1 MAYNMSVTGTTPP
14 AAVGGDVTGWQHA
27 DGGAGELFS
36 AAQAYYDRKLLERSR
51 PKLIAQDFGQ
61 KRPLPSNNSLTIKFR
76 KYNDLSRAISSLQL
90 AEGTVGDGEKM
101 SITDILAA
109 VRQYGNFVTISDLV
123 QVSIEDPVLN
133 EAVDLLAEQ
142 MADTIDTITFSALNA
157 GTNVRLAASGADIAN
172 LASAITGPDFD
183 YAIRMFRRN
192 NADPFTEI
200 VRASTGFNT
209 FPIRPAYWAFVH
221 PDVAKDLENI
231 SGFISV
237 ERYASQGPVHEA
249 EIGAYKNIRF
259 LMTTQCPV
267 LDHAGNPAHNPGSVA
282 TWVPCTTNTT
292 KANVYS
298 TILVAKNAYGLV
310 DLDKGTVRSIVKT
323 PGASDTSN
331 PLNQFSTAGWKL
343 LYTAKILDESKIIR
357 IQSLATL

>member
-1 MAYNMSVTGTTPP
+1 MAYNMSSTGTTPP
-14 AAVGGDVTGWQHA
+14 ASVGADITGWQHA

-61 KRPLPSNNSLTIKFR
+61 KRPLPANNSLTIKFR
-76 KYNDLSRAISSLQL
+76 KYNDLSRAISNLQMT
-90 AEGTVGDGEKM
+90 EGVVGSGEKM
-101 SITDILAA
+101 NITDILAA
-109 VRQYGNFVTISDLV
+109 VRQYGNFVTITDLV

-157 GTNVRLAASGADIAN
+157 GTNVRLANSAADIAN
-172 LASAITGPDFD
+172 LASGITGPDLD

-192 NADPFTEI
+192 NADPYTEI

-209 FPIRPAYWAFVH
+209 FPIRPAYWGFIH
-221 PDVAKDLENI
+221 PDVAKDLENV

-249 EIGAYKNIRF
+249 EIGAYKNTRF
-259 LMTTQCPV
+259 LMTTQCPI
-267 LDHAGNPAHNPGSVA
+267 LDHSGNPAHNPGG
-282 TWVPCTTNTT
+282 TNTYVPCTTNTT

-310 DLDKGTVRSIVKT
+310 DLDKGTVKSIVKT
-323 PGASDTSN
+323 PGTSDTSN
-331 PLNQFSTAGWKL
+331 PLNQYSTAGWKL
-343 LYTAKILDESKIIR
+343 LYAAKILDESKIIR

>member
-1 MAYNMSVTGTTPP
+1 LAYNMSTTALTPP
-14 AAVGGDVTGWQHA
+14 SSVGAQATGWQHA
-27 DGGAGELFS
+27 DGGTGELFS
-36 AAQAYYDRKLLERSR
+36 AAEAYYDRKLLERAR

-61 KRPLPSNNSLTIKFR
+61 KRPLPSNSSLTIKFR
-76 KYNDLSRAISSLQL
+76 KYNDLTRAVSSLQMT
-90 AEGTVGDGEKM
+90 EGVIGDGEKM
-101 SITDILAA
+101 SITDILAS
-109 VRQYGNFVTISDLV
+109 VRQYGNFVTITDLV

-157 GTNVRLAASGADIAN
+157 GTNVRLASAAADVASLAQPIKGA
-172 LASAITGPDFD
+172 DFD

-209 FPIRPAYWAFVH
+209 FPIRPAYWAFIH

-237 ERYASQGPVHEA
+237 ERYASQGPVHDA
-249 EIGAYKNIRF
+249 EIGAYKNVRF
-259 LMTTQCPV
+259 LMTTQCPI

-282 TWVPCTTNTT
+282 TWVPATTNTT

-310 DLDKGTVRSIVKT
+310 DLDKGTVKSIVKT
-323 PGASDTSN
+323 PGTSDTSN

>member
-1 MAYNMSVTGTTPP
+1 MAYNMSSTGTTPP
-14 AAVGGDVTGWQHA
+14 TSVGADITGWKNA
-27 DGGAGELFS
+27 NGGAGELFS

-61 KRPLPSNNSLTIKFR
+61 KRPLPANNSLTIKFR
-76 KYNDLSRAISSLQL
+76 KYNDLSRAISNLQMT
-90 AEGTVGDGEKM
+90 EGVIGSGEKM
-101 SITDILAA
+101 NITDILAA
-109 VRQYGNFVTISDLV
+109 VRQYGNFVTITDLV

-157 GTNVRLAASGADIAN
+157 GTNVRLANSAADIAS
-172 LASAITGPDFD
+172 LASGITGPDLD

-192 NADPFTEI
+192 NADPYTEI

-209 FPIRPAYWAFVH
+209 FPIRPAYWGFIH
-221 PDVAKDLENI
+221 PDVAKDLENV

-237 ERYASQGPVHEA
+237 ERYASQGPVHES
-249 EIGAYKNIRF
+249 EIGSYKNTRF

-267 LDHAGNPAHNPGSVA
+267 LDHSGNPAHNPGGTA
-282 TWVPCTTNTT
+282 TYVPCTTNTT
-292 KANVYS
+292 KSNVYS
-298 TILVAKNAYGLV
+298 TILVAKNAYGIV
-310 DLDKGTVRSIVKT
+310 DLDKGTVKSIVKT
-323 PGASDTSN
+323 PGTSDTSN
-331 PLNQFSTAGWKL
+331 PLNQYSTAGWKL
-343 LYTAKILDESKIIR
+343 LYAAKILDESKLIR

>member
-1 MAYNMSVTGTTPP
+1 MANVSTTALTPP
-14 AAVGGDVTGWQHA
+14 TSVGAVVTGWQDA

-36 AAQAYYDRKLLERSR
+36 AAQAYYDRKLLERAR

-61 KRPLPSNNSLTIKFR
+61 KRPLSANNSLTIKFR
-76 KYNDLSRAISSLQL
+76 KYNDLSRAIASLQL
-90 AEGTVGDGEKM
+90 DEGIPGDGEKM
-101 SITDILAA
+101 SITDILAS
-109 VRQYGNFVTISDLV
+109 VRQYGNYVTITDLV

-133 EAVDLLAEQ
+133 EAVDLLSEQ
-142 MADTIDTITFSALNA
+142 MADTVDAITFSALNA
-157 GTNVRLAASGADIAN
+157 GTNVRYANASVD
-172 LASAITGPDFD
+172 LASIASPIVSGDLD

-209 FPIRPAYWAFVH
+209 FPIRPAFWGFVH

-249 EIGAYKNIRF
+249 EIGAYKNVRF
-259 LMTTQCPV
+259 LMTTQTPI
-267 LDHAGNPAHNPGSVA
+267 LDDAGNPVHNSTFVPG
-282 TWVPCTTNTT
+282 TTNAA
-292 KANVYS
+292 KANIYS
-298 TILVAKNAYGLV
+298 TILIAKNAYGLV
-310 DLDKGTVRSIVKT
+310 DLDKGTVKSIVKT
-323 PGASDTSN
+323 PGTSDTSN
-331 PLNQFSTAGWKL
+331 PLNQYSTAGWKL

-357 IQSLATL
+357 IQSAATL

>member
-1 MAYNMSVTGTTPP
+1 MAINMSTTGLTPP
-14 AAVGGDVTGWQHA
+14 SSVGAEVSGWKNA
-27 DGGAGELFS
+27 DGTAGELLS
-36 AAQAYYDRKLLERSR
+36 AAQSYYDRKLLERAR
-51 PKLIAQDFGQ
+51 PKLLAQDFGQ
-61 KRPLPSNNSLTIKFR
+61 KRPLPANNSLTIKFR
-76 KYNDLSRAISSLQL
+76 KYNDLSRAVANLQL
-90 AEGTVGDGEKM
+90 TEGDPGNGEKM
-101 SITDILAA
+101 SITDILAS
-109 VRQYGNFVTISDLV
+109 VRQYGNYVTITDLV

-142 MADTIDTITFSALNA
+142 MADTIDTITFSAMNA
-157 GTNVRLAASGADIAN
+157 GTNVRLASAADDIAS
-172 LASAITGPDFD
+172 LAQPIKGADFD

-237 ERYASQGPVHEA
+237 ERYASQGPVHDA
-249 EIGAYKNIRF
+249 EIGSYKNVRF
-259 LMTTQCPV
+259 LMTTQCPI
-267 LDHAGNPAHNPGSVA
+267 LDHAGNPVHGGTFVPGTV
-282 TWVPCTTNTT
+282 NTT
-292 KANVYS
+292 RTNVYS

-310 DLDKGTVRSIVKT
+310 DLDKGTVKSIVKT
-323 PGASDTSN
+323 PGGSDTSN
-331 PLNQFSTAGWKL
+331 PLNQYSTAGWKL

>member
-1 MAYNMSVTGTTPP
+1 MSTTALTPP
-14 AAVGGDVTGWQHA
+14 SSVGAQATGWQHA
-27 DGGAGELFS
+27 DGGTGELFS
-36 AAQAYYDRKLLERSR
+36 AAEAYYDRKLLERAR

-61 KRPLPSNNSLTIKFR
+61 KRPLPSNSSLTIKFR
-76 KYNDLSRAISSLQL
+76 KYNDLTRAVSSLQMT
-90 AEGTVGDGEKM
+90 EGVIGDGEKM
-101 SITDILAA
+101 SITDILAS
-109 VRQYGNFVTISDLV
+109 VRQYGNFVTITDLV

-157 GTNVRLAASGADIAN
+157 GTNVRLASAAADVASLAQPIKGA
-172 LASAITGPDFD
+172 DFD

-209 FPIRPAYWAFVH
+209 FPIRPAYWAFIH

-237 ERYASQGPVHEA
+237 ERYASQGPVHDA
-249 EIGAYKNIRF
+249 EIGAYKNVRF
-259 LMTTQCPV
+259 LMTTQCPI

-282 TWVPCTTNTT
+282 TWVPATTNTT

-310 DLDKGTVRSIVKT
+310 DLDKGTVKSIVKT
-323 PGASDTSN
+323 PGTSDTSN